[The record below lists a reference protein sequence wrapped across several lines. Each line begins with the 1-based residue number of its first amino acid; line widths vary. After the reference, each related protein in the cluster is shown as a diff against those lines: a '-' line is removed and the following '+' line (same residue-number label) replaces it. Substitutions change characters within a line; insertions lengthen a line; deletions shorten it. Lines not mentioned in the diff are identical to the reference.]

1 MITGFS
7 ASCLIRTR
15 AQFSAKRRLY
25 KLIDNCKLT
34 VYIRAMKRGNDREVS
49 TQRTQ
54 AAEEADPTGVNPQHV
69 EKIENILGLLD
80 VAQDI
85 EDMNVPTFRL
95 HALKGDLK
103 GFWAVTVRA
112 NWRIIF
118 RFADGRASDVD
129 LIDYH

>member
-1 MITGFS
+1 MIE
-7 ASCLIRTR
+7 
-15 AQFSAKRRLY
+15 RLRHKGL
-25 KLIDNCKLT
+25 KLLF
-34 VYIRAMKRGNDREVS
+34 
-49 TQRTQ
+49 
-54 AAEEADPTGVNPQHV
+54 EEGDPTGVNPQHV